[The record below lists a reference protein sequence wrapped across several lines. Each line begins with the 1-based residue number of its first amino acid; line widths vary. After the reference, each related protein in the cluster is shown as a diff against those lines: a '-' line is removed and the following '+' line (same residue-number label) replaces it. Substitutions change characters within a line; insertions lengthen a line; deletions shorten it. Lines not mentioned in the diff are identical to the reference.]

1 MPILESS
8 PLNLWRYGNGAWH
21 SHCSQIEESILP
33 YLGLHNARFCPD
45 SLFCRRGAHYKQEQC
60 VSLFFQIRNLN
71 IYLPMLCYIS
81 YSLLNIW
88 IQKKSWEND
97 ILKLKTINIFLFYS
111 SLKKIIVL
119 SRRNTLK
126 TIKNIYA

>member
-1 MPILESS
+1 M
-8 PLNLWRYGNGAWH
+8 RR
-21 SHCSQIEESILP
+21 ILP
-33 YLGLHNARFCPD
+33 RFFI
-45 SLFCRRGAHYKQEQC
+45 LQKGAHYKQEQY
-60 VSLFFQIRNLN
+60 VSLFFSDRKITCRPFFFTVCQSRLFRK
-71 IYLPMLCYIS
+71 YVLFR
-81 YSLLNIW
+81 

-126 TIKNIYA
+126 TIKNIYD